1 MAGLITDS
9 NVLVASFLSQDQFH
23 DAGLNYVNGLEN
35 GDDIF
40 HIPMLVPVEVVAA
53 TWRRSQKLGLAL
65 VARVMRSFDD
75 WEADGRIVLYPLD
88 RARMATAIDTAVKYR
103 LSGSDSIIVA
113 LAEELNMPLKTFDQ
127 EIRRRFTGAS
137 S

>member
-127 EIRRRFTGAS
+127 EIQRRFTGAS